1 MKPMA
6 FAVVGLALWAA
17 AGCRCD
23 PAIPVLERELRLKED
38 EIYRLRAEVDEL
50 QECNEANSTRKE
62 SRSRRDEPESSPHDR
77 TSPSAPASPAV
88 ELPQQPSR
96 HVPDALKSPR
106 GGVPSDIPEVPEN
119 LRGPSPKLPSKTS
132 TDRGDPSGDGPS
144 LDRKEDRVGGRPHRM
159 TLAARDGS
167 EPLMPG
173 GDSRLVAAIALDRQL
188 TGGVGDDDRQGDHGI
203 LVVVEPR
210 DRAGRAVDAPAD
222 VSVAVL
228 DPALPGE
235 EARVARWDFTAA
247 ETAALFRRS
256 GERCAI
262 HLTMAWPGDPP
273 KHDRLQLFVRY
284 ETADGR
290 KLQADVPIEVALPG
304 GRTARWSP
312 GDRPDDRRLP
322 PASRPEDAQSRRP
335 VWSPER
341 R

>member
-6 FAVVGLALWAA
+6 LAVVGLALWAA

-38 EIYRLRAEVDEL
+38 EIYRLRAEVEEL
-50 QECNEANSTRKE
+50 QDCNEANSSRNE
-62 SRSRRDEPESSPHDR
+62 SRSRREEPEPPRDR
-77 TSPSAPASPAV
+77 TSPAAPASPAV
-88 ELPQQPSR
+88 ELPQQPSH
-96 HVPDALKSPR
+96 HVPDALKAPR
-106 GGVPSDIPEVPEN
+106 GGVPADIPEVPEH

-132 TDRGDPSGDGPS
+132 SDRGDPSADGPS
-144 LDRKEDRVGGRPHRM
+144 LDRKEDRVGGRPPRM

-173 GDSRLVAAIALDRQL
+173 GDSRRVASIALDRQM
-188 TGGVGDDDRQGDHGI
+188 TGGVGDDDRQGDQGI

-210 DRAGRAVDAPAD
+210 DRNGRAIDAPAD
-222 VSVAVL
+222 ISVAVL
-228 DPALPGE
+228 DPAMPGE

-247 ETAALFRRS
+247 ETAALFRQS
-256 GERCAI
+256 GERCAV
-262 HLTMAWPGDPP
+262 HLTMTWPGDPP
-273 KHDRLQLFVRY
+273 KHGRLRLFVRY

-290 KLQADVPIEVALPG
+290 RLQTDMPIEVALPG

-312 GDRPDDRRLP
+312 GDRPENRRLP
-322 PASRPEDAQSRRP
+322 ANAEDAQSRRP
-335 VWSPER
+335 VWSPDR